1 MGLSNKWLGFC
12 GYCEKICDEYYTI
25 VTECQTV
32 LCEDCAKEQH
42 TRGLRRQARRNLL
55 LFNRLRTRT

>member
-12 GYCEKICDEYYTI
+12 GYCEKICDEDYTI

-32 LCEDCAKEQH
+32 LCEDCAKEH
-42 TRGLRRQARRNLL
+42 TCEVYDDKHGETYYYL
-55 LFNRLRTRT
+55 TD